1 MRRVWVDCSFVADKP
16 DLRTGIQ
23 RCVRELA
30 RQLVTHPPDGVVA
43 VKLVKLSATHI
54 EELALDQI
62 HIEHQPSSSGDRLQF
77 AWSTRRFW
85 RRCLDQLFT
94 FAGRLLPIRS
104 WRHFWW
110 APSTEPGARS
120 RLVAWRSFL
129 QRPNQSVQHVEK
141 DNPIHGPRIESS
153 DQEDFGKTSLEPHL
167 FQRWAQSNEL
177 SKDDVLL
184 MLDSSWSIPIWD
196 AVSAF
201 KKFDVKVVT
210 VIYDLIPVLHP
221 NWCADELVPVFRT
234 WLDRSLRECD
244 GAVCISKTVQRDVE
258 AYLALMRHLRAKK
271 ASFGS
276 FYLGSNFRS
285 PATVE
290 ASVLSDDVFKCPTLL
305 MVGTVEPRKNHQYV
319 LDAFEHLWE
328 QGKQINLLIIGRP
341 GWKTDALI
349 QTLRSHKQL
358 NKQLHFYP
366 NASDGLLWDAYQR
379 STALVFASHIEG
391 FGLPLMEALSMGLPV
406 LASDIEIHRE
416 IGGEALCYFSL
427 ENPLSL
433 VSAVENL
440 VNSDI
445 EVSPDA
451 CAPGLITWADS
462 ASQLVTAIRKVA
474 RNV

>member
-120 RLVAWRSFL
+120 RLVALRSFL
-129 QRPNQSVQHVEK
+129 QGPNQSVQYVEK

-153 DQEDFGKTSLEPHL
+153 AQEDFGKTSLKPHL

-221 NWCADELVPVFRT
+221 NWVPDGLEQTFRN
-234 WLDRSLRECD
+234 WLDRSIQASD
-244 GAVCISKTVQRDVE
+244 GAICISGTVQRDVH
-258 AYLALMRHLRAKK
+258 AYLELMRHLEATETPL
-271 ASFGS
+271 SS
-276 FYLGSNFRS
+276 FYLGSNIKPMTTIETGNDLGDLFQN
-285 PATVE
+285 
-290 ASVLSDDVFKCPTLL
+290 PTFLV
-305 MVGTVEPRKNHQYV
+305 VGTIEPRKNHQYI
-319 LDAFEHLWE
+319 LTAFEYLWE
-328 QGKQINLLIIGRP
+328 QGAKISLLIVGRSGFEAEEFVGRMVSHP
-341 GWKTDALI
+341 
-349 QTLRSHKQL
+349 LRDEH
-358 NKQLHFYP
+358 LHFYP
-366 NASDGLLWDAYQR
+366 SASDNFLTEAYQK
-379 STALVFASHIEG
+379 SAALVFASRAEG

-440 VNSDI
+440 VNNHI
-445 EVSPDA
+445 EVSADA
-451 CAPGLITWADS
+451 CAPGLITWKES
-462 ASQLVTAIRKVA
+462 ASQLVTAIRKVT